1 MPEHTS
7 TSSKETSRYALDAT
21 EREIVKR
28 LAQDG
33 RTPFQSIAK
42 EIGVDEKTV
51 RNRVAKLREKGL
63 LSLIPTA
70 NGNNLEG
77 CLVAIVAINIGTDI
91 RNSVEDLAKR
101 IAELPMVSWVGA
113 VLGQYD
119 LIAEVVVESWDDLT
133 RFELQELPAIEGVGK
148 TTSFLV
154 LSHFGKRG
162 VPFVDAVLDSDK

>member
-1 MPEHTS
+1 MTEHS
-7 TSSKETSRYALDAT
+7 PSHPAGAARYRLDTT

-28 LAQDG
+28 LAEDG

-63 LSLIPTA
+63 LNLTPTA
-70 NGNNLEG
+70 NGNNLDG
-77 CLVAIVAINIGTDI
+77 CLVAIVAINIRTDI
-91 RNSVEDLAKR
+91 RNTVEELAQS

-119 LIAEVVVESWDDLT
+119 IIAEVVVESWDDLT
-133 RFELQELPAIEGVGK
+133 RFELQELPQIEGVGK

-162 VPFVDAVLDSDK
+162 VPFVDAILDTDK